1 MTKSTAELIPESIDE
16 RLWKEKNRREEAKS
30 HARTSILRIIEKV
43 NGSKLSDE
51 IKQQIEGIHEL
62 EILNTILNEIWNIK
76 EMDKIVATIDKYD
89 WLDAMNQLDEK

>member
-1 MTKSTAELIPESIDE
+1 MTKSTAEVIHESIDE
-16 RLWKEKNRREEAKS
+16 RLWKEKSRREEAKS
-30 HARTSILRIIEKV
+30 HARRSILRIIEKV

-62 EILNTILNEIWNIK
+62 EILNTILNEIWNVK

-89 WLDAMNQLDEK
+89 WLDAINQLDA